1 MGESQYLM
9 FAYTPPI
16 IKKGNMICKECNKA
30 ITKENQKFTSGKN
43 GRYVS
48 KCKPC
53 YNQDLKLRY
62 GKRKKAIEE
71 SRWF

>member
-1 MGESQYLM
+1 M
-9 FAYTPPI
+9 FNITKQGLEMTWLL
-16 IKKGNMICKECNKA
+16 IKRNKK
-30 ITKENQKFTSGKN
+30 ITKENLKTTSGKL

-53 YNQDLKLRY
+53 YNEYMKLRY
-62 GKRKKAIEE
+62 EKRRKAIEE